1 MVLINLLD
9 SKERSN
15 YGTRRSAKIGKVI
28 ADNWWANSRPII
40 LSKQHIEKQK
50 AWQQIKSDSADQSN
64 ESLKNH
70 N

>member
-15 YGTRRSAKIGKVI
+15 YGTRSAKIGKVI
-28 ADNWWANSRPII
+28 ADNRWGNSRPII

-50 AWQQIKSDSADQSN
+50 AWQQ
-64 ESLKNH
+64 
-70 N
+70 